1 MIDGKVVAHHPFLS
15 NEAQLRLAAARD
27 RRDADYADA
36 IVDRRPIR
44 SARTRAIPDSPRSA
58 GVASLIYPE
67 PEMIRR
73 AAAKAMDPI
82 NQRLSLIVPPTAVG
96 GTCDPL
102 RAAIIRLMPHDH
114 SRGVHLQ
121 VQNDLRVEDWRAKVK
136 TQRAA
141 EAPAWTRG
149 HVAKESMASRCVPF
163 PFFPADHAGFCDRTA
178 KSRMWTRNGVECSSE
193 TRAFVVMKHG
203 SRFSI
208 TLSHPGRAALPP
220 ILPPSFASTQPPG
233 NAI

>member
-1 MIDGKVVAHHPFLS
+1 MQYAVQIHDPEEPMIDGKVVAHHPFLS

-44 SARTRAIPDSPRSA
+44 SARTRAIPDSPRST

-102 RAAIIRLMPHDH
+102 RAAIIRLMPHDRRRLL
-114 SRGVHLQ
+114 RGRGAMWPKSPWRAGVYLFPSSLLITRGFVTGLQ
-121 VQNDLRVEDWRAKVK
+121 RVECG
-136 TQRAA
+136 
-141 EAPAWTRG
+141 PAT
-149 HVAKESMASRCVPF
+149 E
-163 PFFPADHAGFCDRTA
+163 
-178 KSRMWTRNGVECSSE
+178 
-193 TRAFVVMKHG
+193 
-203 SRFSI
+203 
-208 TLSHPGRAALPP
+208 
-220 ILPPSFASTQPPG
+220 
-233 NAI
+233 

>member
-36 IVDRRPIR
+36 IVDFRPIR

-121 VQNDLRVEDWRAKVK
+121 VRNDLRVEDWRAKVK
-136 TQRAA
+136 TPRVA

-149 HVAKESMASRCVPF
+149 HVAKDSMASRCVPSSLLITRILRS
-163 PFFPADHAGFCDRTA
+163 DRKESNVDLRRNKMRVRNKGFVG
-178 KSRMWTRNGVECSSE
+178 MNN
-193 TRAFVVMKHG
+193 G
-203 SRFSI
+203 SRLPN
-208 TLSHPGRAALPP
+208 TVCQPGRSALPP
-220 ILPPSFASTQPPG
+220 TFPPNLASTQPK
-233 NAI
+233 AM